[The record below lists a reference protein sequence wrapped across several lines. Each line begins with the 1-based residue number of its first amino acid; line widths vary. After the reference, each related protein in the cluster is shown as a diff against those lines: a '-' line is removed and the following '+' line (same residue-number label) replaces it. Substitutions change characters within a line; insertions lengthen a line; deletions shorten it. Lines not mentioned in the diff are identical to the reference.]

1 MALQAAT
8 LTQYN
13 FNHHSAH
20 APRWAQNL
28 IDMKILLRSAMF
40 FLFTF
45 SFANLSSAQ
54 MEKQATPTT
63 DLTELT
69 ASLELSPEQVSQIE
83 TLELKFAEKKKGI
96 KSTSPNADD
105 AVSKTKALKAS
116 YLKELSAILNPKQL
130 EKWKAMQPQDG
141 K

>member
-1 MALQAAT
+1 M
-8 LTQYN
+8 
-13 FNHHSAH
+13 
-20 APRWAQNL
+20 
-28 IDMKILLRSAMF
+28 LLF
-40 FLFTF
+40 FAV
-45 SFANLSSAQ
+45 SFVNVSSAQ

-69 ASLELSPEQVSQIE
+69 TSLELTPEQVSQIE
-83 TLELKFAEKKKGI
+83 ALELSFAEKKKGI

-105 AVSKTKALKAS
+105 AVSKTKTLKAS
-116 YLKELSAILNPKQL
+116 YLKELSSILNPKQL